1 MVKIGPL
8 EMGEN
13 LGEMVAGVG
22 QVIQALDRPIIS
34 QTIVTTKT
42 NKKGK
47 TTTKTIKM
55 EITEGEVVAGIGIYL
70 LWQWWVTQKAQ
81 LEGVKPGQV
90 IAPAFGVIGV
100 IGEWLSRHP
109 IHTGITI
116 PEWLQPYV
124 PPAKADTTKAKTEGY
139 AEWFKKVQEYKA
151 AQGQ

>member
-70 LWQWWVTQKAQ
+70 LYQWWLTQKASPPT
-81 LEGVKPGQV
+81 PGDV
-90 IAPAFGVIGV
+90 YSGAFGLVGTLAN
-100 IGEWLSRHP
+100 WLSKHH

-124 PPAKADTTKAKTEGY
+124 PAEKADTTKAKTEGY